1 MQPLP
6 NAVTYPSAALP
17 APWGFEFSCPDG
29 WVAEAVPGALCAVHA
44 PALIDGFQPNLV
56 ISSARVADT
65 IDLRT
70 LALRALTAAGRRG
83 TDPQFEMQ
91 RLGTFHGR
99 PTYLQVITLGRH
111 PRASRGPTF
120 GFFFGPAR
128 AGPRYRP
135 LRRGRRTC
143 LSRFA
148 EARTWRPVPG
158 HHRVAALRATRPRG
172 HRSLEHRRRGR

>member
-99 PTYLQVITLGRH
+99 PTYLQVITLGVGTPER
-111 PRASRGPTF
+111 RVAQLF

-128 AGPRYRP
+128 AGATVADLYTVV
-135 LRRGRRTC
+135 GTC
-143 LSRFA
+143 LDSQSADVAPKFLDIIASLRFTGELA
-148 EARTWRPVPG
+148 AR
-158 HHRVAALRATRPRG
+158 
-172 HRSLEHRRRGR
+172 